1 MNAARAG
8 IAATTATLAAQYE
21 AAAAPVL
28 LTLGLATVGESI
40 QTMNDD
46 EEETRSS
53 EARSGPQRPVRPG
66 RREQR
71 KRFTKLLFGA
81 AA

>member
-1 MNAARAG
+1 
-8 IAATTATLAAQYE
+8 
-21 AAAAPVL
+21 VL